1 LEKQAQAE
9 ADAINAA
16 EFPDWP
22 GRENVPA
29 HVAHWLAKPRLP
41 PRRRPRRLKCPVC
54 KFTFEVKKRGP
65 VPTTC
70 SNRCA
75 WALALLQGHKF
86 LAGDPEGR
94 LRRDIVSI
102 ALSHGRR
109 IRHQA
114 IINDMFRRILTGL
127 SRK

>member
-1 LEKQAQAE
+1 LEKQAQAQ

-16 EFPDWP
+16 EFPDWA

-29 HVAHWLAKPRLP
+29 HVAHLLAQPRLA

-54 KFTFEVKKRGP
+54 KFVFEVKKRGP
-65 VPTTC
+65 VPATC

-75 WALALLQGHKF
+75 WALALLRGHKF
-86 LAGDPEGR
+86 LAGDPEGL
-94 LRRDIVSI
+94 LRRDIVSN

-109 IRHQA
+109 LRHQA
-114 IINDMFRRILTGL
+114 IIGDMFSRILTGL
-127 SRK
+127 HRK